1 MNNIKKIVAKWCIK
15 LLTID
20 SVRTWF
26 IVNVLREIDLDDVI
40 KTLRACKPEEIECP
54 KCGHRFGKK

>member
-1 MNNIKKIVAKWCIK
+1 MKKITEVIATGCIK

-26 IVNVLREIDLDDVI
+26 VVNVLRNVDVDDVI
-40 KTLRACKPEEIECP
+40 EMLKSQKPEVIECP
-54 KCGHRFGKK
+54 KCGHKFEKK

>member
-1 MNNIKKIVAKWCIK
+1 MDNLKKTVASWCIK

-26 IVNVLREIDLDDVI
+26 VVNVLREINLDDVI
-40 KTLRACKPEEIECP
+40 DTLRKCKPEEIECP
-54 KCGHRFGKK
+54 KCGHKFEKK

>member
-1 MNNIKKIVAKWCIK
+1 MKKITEVIATGCIK

-26 IVNVLREIDLDDVI
+26 VVNVLRNVDVDDVI
-40 KTLRACKPEEIECP
+40 EMLKSQKPEQITCP
-54 KCGHRFGKK
+54 KCGHAFEKK